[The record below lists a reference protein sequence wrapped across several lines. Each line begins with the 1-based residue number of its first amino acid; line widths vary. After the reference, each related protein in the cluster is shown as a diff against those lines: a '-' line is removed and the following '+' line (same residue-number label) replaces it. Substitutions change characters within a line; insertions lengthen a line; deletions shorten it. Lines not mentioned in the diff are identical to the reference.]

1 LLLSEKTKIKLLVI
15 EAQKGNQDAMAQL
28 IHRFMPA
35 INKYSRSM
43 GYEEAYADL
52 IAWLIGSI
60 NKYKP
65 LRTGCKN

>member
-1 LLLSEKTKIKLLVI
+1 MLLSEKTRLKGLII
-15 EAQKGNQDAMAQL
+15 EAQKGNQDAVAQL

-35 INKYSRSM
+35 ITRYSRSM
-43 GYEEAYADL
+43 GYDEAYADL